1 MALTFAPLFETSLL
15 GIADLFPEDLSL
27 FPECLLLGPI
37 ASFPQLCPAGNV
49 EAIQIPPCSVVYV
62 KPCSVVYVKPEQVR
76 VITSLS
82 FSTFGSVNDLSCN
95 NL

>member
-27 FPECLLLGPI
+27 FPECLLLGLI

-49 EAIQIPPCSVVYV
+49 EAIQIP
-62 KPCSVVYVKPEQVR
+62 PCSVVYVKPEQVR